1 MKRYIATHNKKVS
14 CIYGSFIIVAGQEV
28 PENIANCFPQYVL
41 STDEFLDNFNQLDE
55 EPKRRKT
62 TKGE

>member
-1 MKRYIATHNKKVS
+1 MKRYVGTQNKKVS

-28 PENIANCFPQYVL
+28 PENIANIFPQYVL
-41 STDEFLDNFNQLDE
+41 STEEFLENFNPSDE
-55 EPKRRKT
+55 VETKRKR